1 MTTCIRVGLFLL
13 SVAVTLPVQAQDV
26 SLRLARHN
34 ADAVLRQIAADLPSP
49 TTGGTQS
56 GTPGTA
62 SGAADASAKPR
73 SSRLISASLDTLLGF
88 DRQTVVFGNPGSPGV
103 AGTAKRRIGSLNLSL
118 SYPLTPQMNV
128 FVSVPFIDQRET
140 LNSSLGT
147 ATLRGRGLGD
157 LGFYLQH
164 RFPEVA
170 RGTELSVSLGMV
182 VPTGKDSFHLAPDEL
197 PTGVGFYQPVARVTL
212 RKLRVPLQLYGAV
225 DYGTSFS
232 RNVGGTRLRLPDS
245 YGGELGF
252 YYAMGPE
259 LTSQTSVSVSKV
271 TSPFVDARGATV
283 GYLSQ
288 SLTYQANQRT
298 SVRASI
304 DVGLTEDSTDAFAGL
319 SLNRNF

>member
-1 MTTCIRVGLFLL
+1 MTPRT
-13 SVAVTLPVQAQDV
+13 VAVFCLLNVALTVPVRAQDV
-26 SLRLARHN
+26 LLRLERHR
-34 ADAVLRQIAADLPSP
+34 ADAMLRQIATDLPSP

-62 SGAADASAKPR
+62 SGTADASAKPS
-73 SSRLISASLDTLLGF
+73 SSRQISASLDALIGF
-88 DRQTVVFGNPGSPGV
+88 DRQTVVLGNPGV
-103 AGTAKRRIGSLNLSL
+103 AGTTKRRIGSLNLSL
-118 SYPLTPQMNV
+118 SYPLSPQTNV
-128 FVSVPFIDQRET
+128 FLSVPYIDQRAT
-140 LNSSLGT
+140 VNSSLGR
-147 ATLRGRGLGD
+147 ASLHGRGLGD
-157 LGFYLQH
+157 LGFYVQH
-164 RFPEVA
+164 RFPEIA

-182 VPTGKDSFHLAPDEL
+182 LPTGKDSFNLAPNEL
-197 PTGVGFYQPVARVTL
+197 PTGVGFYQPVTRVTL

-259 LTSQTSVSVSKV
+259 LSSQTSVNVSKV

-298 SVRASI
+298 SVRASV

-319 SLNRNF
+319 SLNSTF

>member
-1 MTTCIRVGLFLL
+1 MKLRLVAGLLL
-13 SVAVTLPVQAQDV
+13 SVAVSWPVEAQDV
-26 SLRLARHN
+26 SLRLARHRS
-34 ADAVLRQIAADLPSP
+34 DAVLREIAADLPAA

-56 GTPGTA
+56 GTPG
-62 SGAADASAKPR
+62 AAGVDVSAKPR
-73 SSRLISASLDTLLGF
+73 LRREITASIDARAGF
-88 DRQTVVFGNPGSPGV
+88 DRQTVVFGNPGNPDV

-118 SYPLTPQMNV
+118 SYPLSAQSSV
-128 FVSVPFIDQRET
+128 FVSVPYIDQRET

-147 ATLRGRGLGD
+147 ASLRGRGLGD
-157 LGFYLQH
+157 LGFYMQH
-164 RFPEVA
+164 RFPEIA
-170 RGTELSVSLGMV
+170 KGTELSVSLGMI
-182 VPTGKDSFHLAPDEL
+182 VPTGKDSFNLAPNEL
-197 PTGVGFYQPVARVTL
+197 PTGVGFYQPVARVML

-232 RNVGGTRLRLPDS
+232 RNVGGSRLRLPNS

-288 SLTYQANQRT
+288 ALTYQANQRT
-298 SVRASI
+298 SLRASV

-319 SLNRNF
+319 SINSNF